1 LLSFS
6 DHLSD
11 KDSLP
16 TAKAEKRLPEIVD
29 HRTIE
34 TGQ

>member
-1 LLSFS
+1 MR
-6 DHLSD
+6 D
-11 KDSLP
+11 KESLP
-16 TAKAEKRLPEIVD
+16 TAIAEKRLPEIVD